1 MIEFSIKGTYPSSW
15 SIYIYLTSM
24 EKTMNSKNSEILYR
38 GWRIEPFAI
47 PSATGSWVG
56 TCEIRKLD
64 GTSSDSTLTSIDN
77 VVRDTKD
84 EAIADICKNAQRVID
99 ASCAF
104 PYPTLEPS

>member
-1 MIEFSIKGTYPSSW
+1 MT
-15 SIYIYLTSM
+15 
-24 EKTMNSKNSEILYR
+24 SKNSEILYR
-38 GWRIEPFAI
+38 GWRIEPLAI
-47 PSATGSWVG
+47 PSVGGGWVG

-84 EAIADICKNAQRVID
+84 DAIGDICMDAQRVID

-104 PYPTLEPS
+104 PYSTPDPLE